1 MPSCIAAA
9 LTAVKSLIVVLLVS
23 ARVRGRSAVEEG
35 GDGVAGR
42 FLVRL
47 VLGVRALRADELLV
61 DVLELLLDDA
71 ELSVEVL
78 VGPQEGIGG
87 VALPASHQVLDLVAE
102 SLLGLVDLARLL
114 LDLLCGLG
122 HFCAINGGVARH
134 GSSIRFRGS
143 SPGSFVVVCR
153 SDPSVLRVGD
163 PDIRRD
169 GGHLSLGSENIQTTL
184 SATTRPSGCCLLY
197 TSPSPRD
204 RTRSRMPSS

>member
-114 LDLLCGLG
+114 LDLLRGLG

-143 SPGSFVVVCR
+143 SPGLSLWPAGPIPRCCGFVVETLGAAGVT
-153 SDPSVLRVGD
+153 SHPVLR
-163 PDIRRD
+163 
-169 GGHLSLGSENIQTTL
+169 TF
-184 SATTRPSGCCLLY
+184 RPS
-197 TSPSPRD
+197 
-204 RTRSRMPSS
+204 